1 LKSVDAGCHNQV
13 FPLNG
18 KTEMLQSIS
27 LRSILLLLLATL
39 LGSCATTRPVTVW
52 QDEAYVGKLDNIL
65 VIAAVEKEGRRRAIE
80 DAYVERFGAASIGAT
95 AGYSVIDSAENLSR
109 ETVEEAIAGRSIDAV
124 LVTRLAGVEEIK
136 EYQPPS
142 SYEPYRSYHRYYA
155 HAREF
160 SSPGYSVTY
169 KLLTLETNLYD
180 SVTRQLIWSMQSES
194 IESSAPQKVIDDQI
208 DLTVKQLLERG
219 LVASN

>member
-1 LKSVDAGCHNQV
+1 MTFDEQAATLDRKSIVG
-13 FPLNG
+13 
-18 KTEMLQSIS
+18 
-27 LRSILLLLLATL
+27 LLASNAQL
-39 LGSCATTRPVTVW
+39 TTRVQELTR
-52 QDEAYVGKLDNIL
+52 QLDWL
-65 VIAAVEKEGRRRAIE
+65 KRQMFGRKSETLDPNQRLLFE
-80 DAYVERFGAASIGAT
+80 DAYVDKFGAASIGAI
-95 AGYSVIDSAENLSR
+95 AGYSLIDSAANLSR
-109 ETVEEAIAGRSIDAV
+109 ETVEKAIAGRSIDAV

-160 SSPGYSVTY
+160 SSPGYYVTY

-180 SVTRQLIWSMQSES
+180 TVTQQLIWSMQSES
-194 IESSAPQKVIDDQI
+194 IESSAPQKVIDGQI

-219 LVASN
+219 LVVSN